1 MIGVTKALEG
11 LSCPMCQQAEL
22 EVLEDLLQ
30 CPECNWRMWREVAHR
45 PLKESEIRALIQ
57 DGETKLLHGFTAKS
71 GKSFSAI
78 LTLDDEGEVKFRFP
92 PRPEFDATTLGKCP
106 LCGGDVIER
115 EKAYSCANWKENHCE
130 FAIWKDQAG
139 HALKRDE
146 AQSLL
151 RGNTIGPFAM
161 KSRQGKSFRA
171 KLRLDKDE
179 GKVAYEFIDGG
190 LSAGGVSAGSSS
202 SRSRR

>member
-1 MIGVTKALEG
+1 MAKALEG
-11 LSCPMCQQAEL
+11 LSCPMCQKAEL

-45 PLKESEIRALIQ
+45 PLKESEIRALML

-71 GKSFSAI
+71 GKAFSAI
-78 LTLDDEGEVKFRFP
+78 LSLDYEGEVKFRFP
-92 PRPEFDATTLGKCP
+92 PRPEFDQTSLGTCP
-106 LCGGDVIER
+106 LCGGEVIER
-115 EKAYSCANWKENHCE
+115 ERSYSCANWKDNHCE

-151 RGNTIGPFAM
+151 CGNTIGPFAM
-161 KSRQGKSFRA
+161 KSSKGKPFRA

-179 GKVAYEFIDGG
+179 GKVAYEFIEGG
-190 LSAGGVSAGSSS
+190 LSSGQSSLG
-202 SRSRR
+202 RR